1 MPSFD
6 EFKRRVLQEEEEKSK
21 QQSAENSSGAAPKP
35 KKLKER
41 KQSNYALVDCGAKIL
56 DHNPCF
62 EQLWPEGYYVQQL
75 SNILLHIHRTC
86 FVSSRL
92 KERDI
97 LRIYHAFFAFLWLNE
112 RHI

>member
-6 EFKRRVLQEEEEKSK
+6 EFKRRLLQEEEEKSK
-21 QQSAENSSGAAPKP
+21 QQSAENSSGVAPKP

-62 EQLWPEGYYVQQL
+62 EQLWPEG
-75 SNILLHIHRTC
+75 LLCSAT
-86 FVSSRL
+86 F
-92 KERDI
+92 
-97 LRIYHAFFAFLWLNE
+97 
-112 RHI
+112 